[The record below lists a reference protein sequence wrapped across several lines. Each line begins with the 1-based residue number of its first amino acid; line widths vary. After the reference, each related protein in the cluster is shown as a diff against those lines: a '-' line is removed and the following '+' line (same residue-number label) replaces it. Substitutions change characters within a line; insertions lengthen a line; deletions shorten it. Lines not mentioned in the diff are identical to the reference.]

1 MEARTSHRNPP
12 RGASGRS
19 ARRSPSRPRGS
30 GRRTAQVRRRRW
42 TAGLAV
48 AVLVGLVVGLMFK
61 TGEFDRAIRE
71 FTLPLRHEDIIRQ
84 QAAEKNVDAS
94 LIAAVIYAESRFQD
108 QTSHAGAR
116 GLMQITP
123 DTATDIERR
132 SGGTTFEVKDLSD
145 PQINISYGT
154 YYLRE
159 LLLRY
164 DGNAV
169 AALAAYNAGPGN
181 ADAWGGSGMSLD
193 DIPTAETRGY
203 VDQVLSKQDD
213 YRKTYA
219 KELGYRRNG

>member
-1 MEARTSHRNPP
+1 MA
-12 RGASGRS
+12 A
-19 ARRSPSRPRGS
+19 
-30 GRRTAQVRRRRW
+30 
-42 TAGLAV
+42 
-48 AVLVGLVVGLMFK
+48 AVLVGLGVGLMFK

-71 FTLPLRHEDIIRQ
+71 FTLPLRHDDIIRQ
-84 QAAEKNVDAS
+84 QAAEKDVDAS

-154 YYLRE
+154 FYLRE
-159 LLLRY
+159 LLNRY
-164 DGNAV
+164 DGNEV

-181 ADAWGGSGMSLD
+181 ADTWGGTDLSLG

-203 VDQVLSKQDD
+203 VDQVLSKQGD

-219 KELGYRRNG
+219 KELGYR

>member
-1 MEARTSHRNPP
+1 
-12 RGASGRS
+12 
-19 ARRSPSRPRGS
+19 
-30 GRRTAQVRRRRW
+30 
-42 TAGLAV
+42 
-48 AVLVGLVVGLMFK
+48 
-61 TGEFDRAIRE
+61 
-71 FTLPLRHEDIIRQ
+71 
-84 QAAEKNVDAS
+84 

-123 DTATDIERR
+123 DTANDIERR

-159 LLLRY
+159 LLQRY
-164 DGNAV
+164 DGNTA

-181 ADAWGGSGMSLD
+181 ADAWGGSDMSVD

-219 KELGYRRNG
+219 KELGYRK

>member
-1 MEARTSHRNPP
+1 MEARTSRRYPP
-12 RGASGRS
+12 ARAARRRGGSS
-19 ARRSPSRPRGS
+19 AR
-30 GRRTAQVRRRRW
+30 VRRRRW
-42 TAGLAV
+42 TVGIGAAV
-48 AVLVGLVVGLMFK
+48 ILGLVVGLALK
-61 TGEFDRAIRE
+61 SGEVDRAIRE

-84 QAAEKNVDAS
+84 QAAEKGVDAS

-123 DTATDIERR
+123 DTANDIERR

-154 YYLRE
+154 FYLGE
-159 LLLRY
+159 LLQRY

-181 ADAWGGSGMSLD
+181 ADSWGGSSMSAD

-203 VDQVLSKQDD
+203 VDQVLDKQKD
-213 YRKTYA
+213 YRDTYA
-219 KELGYRRNG
+219 AELGYRKKK